1 MPAYIGHTIMAR
13 DVYKKIDNK
22 NVSRDYMITFS
33 LGADLSKYSKCRRDT
48 HNRLQNE
55 FIYNMCDYMK
65 ENNLT
70 KDPECLGVL
79 YGHICHLMMDS
90 TIHPLIWYVDEK
102 CTKNKRN
109 HTMIEMYYDNYL
121 SLKHYD
127 LRLDHHKNKE
137 LFKGKINKKIS
148 KLLNETYIKTYNCK
162 HISFYYK
169 FNIWLYKKIK
179 YLYLL
184 VPFNILKKIVG
195 INSFLDRNKGINL
208 INEDNKIE
216 FRGYDKKMSK
226 KDLNYLYD
234 LSIKRSIEYIKQVND
249 YLYK

>member
-1 MPAYIGHTIMAR
+1 MVGKDKA
-13 DVYKKIDNK
+13 IDNLNRNIDFIK
-22 NVSRDYMITFS
+22 KSNGLANVATTEGFNS
-33 LGADLSKYSKCRRDT
+33 LSNDAR
-48 HNRLQNE
+48 
-55 FIYNMCDYMK
+55 
-65 ENNLT
+65 
-70 KDPECLGVL
+70 GVL
-79 YGHICHLMMDS
+79 DS
-90 TIHPLIWYVDEK
+90 AYRAVTEQ
-102 CTKNKRN
+102 TKNNNTYGGKTITYTDAAGN
-109 HTMIEMYYDNYL
+109 KIEMYYDNYL